1 MNYLNHYLFIILSIY
16 KIYHSYIW
24 RLIASVSHVWL
35 RWYCMS
41 LSLTTIPISCPKVRH
56 YQQTN
61 PLSLLACAQ
70 RVSVVRA
77 LSAQRQHREVVSK
90 QWRAQCSQLACI
102 NVHRSLETNKCARCG
117 VHAEQ
122 FRNVRAFLSTS
133 HLHTVGRSVRSHTH
147 KRARLSRTARAGLD
161 RSHPLPATW
170 GHTPRL

>member
-1 MNYLNHYLFIILSIY
+1 M
-16 KIYHSYIW
+16 W
-24 RLIASVSHVWL
+24 RLTASVSHVRL
-35 RWYCMS
+35 RWHCMS

-61 PLSLLACAQ
+61 PLSLAGMCHCFPQ

-90 QWRAQCSQLACI
+90 QWRAQCSKLACI
-102 NVHRSLETNKCARCG
+102 NVHRSLETNKCVRCG
-117 VHAEQ
+117 VHAVQ

-133 HLHTVGRSVRSHTH
+133 HLRTAGRSVRSYTH

-161 RSHPLPATW
+161 RSPPLPATAYIN
-170 GHTPRL
+170 